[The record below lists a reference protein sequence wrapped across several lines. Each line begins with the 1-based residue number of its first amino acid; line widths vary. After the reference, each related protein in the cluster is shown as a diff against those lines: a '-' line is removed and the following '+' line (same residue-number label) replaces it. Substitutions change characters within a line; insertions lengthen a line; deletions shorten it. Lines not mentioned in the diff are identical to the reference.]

1 MRDKIKLVSSA
12 GTGHYYTVTKN
23 KRAPDEEVRPDDP
36 QARHLQ
42 GSQNQVTG
50 VPDSYKKPAIRR
62 VFFGR
67 IMLYRC
73 TQIQFCTFDVTRSVD
88 FPPQTIRTDLIAPA
102 VIMGV

>member
-23 KRAPDEEVRPDDP
+23 KRLHPEEVRPDDP

-62 VFFGR
+62 VFFGLQYLR
-67 IMLYRC
+67 QAFSAGVVSVALFMIASAASRC
-73 TQIQFCTFDVTRSVD
+73 
-88 FPPQTIRTDLIAPA
+88 LA
-102 VIMGV
+102 